1 MFERLQPH
9 VLTRCP
15 DLLAS
20 YCDRPSAL
28 HRALVEKV
36 DDARSKGQLRSRHE
50 ADKLVQRFV
59 DDASKLPRDLTRD
72 AAWSYEAIH
81 GGEKV
86 FRQERGTTLDLERD
100 DGAWFH
106 FTIAIRSQRSTR
118 SIELLGYNFEIV
130 FPHTPRRGPGFLRWD
145 FNPSGHTNDQRSL
158 RAHLHPGVDEEADF
172 AQVPTPVMHP
182 IELLSLFI
190 ERLRW

>member
-9 VLTRCP
+9 VLQRC
-15 DLLAS
+15 DGLLVEHS
-20 YCDRPSAL
+20 DRPSAL
-28 HRALVEKV
+28 HRALVERV
-36 DDARSKGQLRSRHE
+36 DEALKKGQLCSAH
-50 ADKLVQRFV
+50 AGDKLVRRFANE
-59 DDASKLPRDLTRD
+59 ASKLPRDLPLH

-86 FRQERGTTLDLERD
+86 FRQERGPLNLERD

-106 FTIAIRSQRSTR
+106 FSIALRSQQKSKR
-118 SIELLGYNFEIV
+118 IELLGYNFELV
-130 FPHTPRRGPGFLRWD
+130 FPHTSRRGPSFLRWD
-145 FNPSGHTNDQRSL
+145 FNPPGHTNDQRSL
-158 RAHLHPGVDEEADF
+158 RAHLHPGVDEEAEH
-172 AQVPTPVMHP
+172 AQVPKPVMHP